1 MDPVLVAAAC
11 GVLMLL
17 IVACAA
23 VLVVRSA
30 LGGAESKDRARILV
44 AVAEVV
50 RALRGKR

>member
-1 MDPVLVAAAC
+1 MDPVLAAAAC

-30 LGGAESKDRARILV
+30 LSGSESKDRARILV